1 MQLLSYNITNLEM
14 FSLFTSIFFYR
25 FFILLSACF
34 RVILRFPSIYLSCL
48 IIANYPYCL
57 SVNYFYLF
65 FVYSTCPRCSSR
77 QFSPFL
83 LTPIYYYSYRLP
95 IIFIYLLILFHD
107 NYLFT
112 IYLPICQNSILQHTC
127 LLLLRDYMSGF

>member
-77 QFSPFL
+77 HK
-83 LTPIYYYSYRLP
+83 
-95 IIFIYLLILFHD
+95 IILVLSTFFIFYFINYLLHSLYY
-107 NYLFT
+107 NPPYST
-112 IYLPICQNSILQHTC
+112 IKNIVASLLYYFLHSI
-127 LLLLRDYMSGF
+127 YIFSII